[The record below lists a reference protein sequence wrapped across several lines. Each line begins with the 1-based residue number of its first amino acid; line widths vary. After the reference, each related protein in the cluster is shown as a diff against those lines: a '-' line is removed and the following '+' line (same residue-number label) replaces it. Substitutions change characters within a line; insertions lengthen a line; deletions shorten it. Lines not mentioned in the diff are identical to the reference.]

1 MPSWIFFFIDSVPY
15 FLDVT
20 LEIRRGLLT
29 IRKLPSYYPSPEL
42 TGSPLDFLYIV
53 AFTNKKGVSR
63 YFLKY

>member
-1 MPSWIFFFIDSVPY
+1 MY
-15 FLDVT
+15 GQLT

-29 IRKLPSYYPSPEL
+29 IRKLPSYYLSPEL

-53 AFTNKKGVSR
+53 AFTNKKGGSR